1 MRRRKTQR
9 AHRSTVLGNAAD
21 AVEVRVLLS
30 ADIAA
35 ELADQLAAEPACDDQ
50 AMIAVELPQDMES
63 QVELVTDPI
72 VDFPV
77 AFEG

>member
-9 AHRSTVLGNAAD
+9 AHRSTVLGNTAD

-35 ELADQLAAEPACDDQ
+35 ELADELVAEPACDDQ
-50 AMIAVELPQDMES
+50 AKIGRAHV
-63 QVELVTDPI
+63 
-72 VDFPV
+72 
-77 AFEG
+77 

>member
-50 AMIAVELPQDMES
+50 AMIAVEIGRAH
-63 QVELVTDPI
+63 V
-72 VDFPV
+72 
-77 AFEG
+77 